1 MHRSQIDSNFFSAPP
16 TIVTPPPSTTASH
29 PSPSHNLSG
38 GSLPLDLSPSAS
50 PVSEVNIDD
59 SASTAEAVEA
69 VVEAWGVEQVV
80 EFVSNIAG
88 CAEYAEV
95 SRFTEFS
102 FLREMKPFGFIFF
115 LRGKLRRQK
124 TEGLKSENRLMPLFY
139 SLGFFPFPLPQLPN
153 LNRDTH

>member
-95 SRFTEFS
+95 SRFTELS
-102 FLREMKPFGFIFF
+102 FLKRNEAVWLYFF
-115 LRGKLRRQK
+115 FVGNFDGRKRKG
-124 TEGLKSENRLMPLFY
+124 
-139 SLGFFPFPLPQLPN
+139 
-153 LNRDTH
+153 